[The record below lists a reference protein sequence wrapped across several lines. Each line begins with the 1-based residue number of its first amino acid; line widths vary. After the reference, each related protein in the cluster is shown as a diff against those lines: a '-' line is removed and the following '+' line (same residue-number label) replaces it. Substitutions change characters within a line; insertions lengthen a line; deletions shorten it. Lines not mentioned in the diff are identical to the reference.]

1 MNKNILDQY
10 MDACALIKET
20 EADIQELKKR
30 KRVVQDSV
38 KGSNPEFPYQTQS
51 FHIEGTIE
59 RTGDWS
65 LLAAEQRILTDRK
78 ANAAKIKT
86 EVEAW
91 MNTIPQRIQR
101 IIRFKYFQ
109 NLSWE
114 ETAEL
119 IGKGK
124 SGESTRK
131 ELENFMKK

>member
-1 MNKNILDQY
+1 MDKNILDQY

-38 KGSNPEFPYQTQS
+38 KGSNPEFPYQSQS
-51 FHIEGTIE
+51 FHIEGTTE

-65 LLAAEQRILTDRK
+65 LLAAEQRILADRK

>member
-1 MNKNILDQY
+1 MDKNILDQY

-38 KGSNPEFPYQTQS
+38 KGSNPEFPYQAQS
-51 FHIEGTIE
+51 FRIEGTTE

-65 LLAAEQRILTDRK
+65 LLAAEQRILADRK

-91 MNTIPQRIQR
+91 MNTIPQRMQR
-101 IIRFKYFQ
+101 IIRMKIFK
-109 NLSWE
+109 NLEWE
-114 ETAEL
+114 RIADE
-119 IGKGK
+119 IGRGATGD
-124 SGESTRK
+124 SVRK
-131 ELENFMKK
+131 EFERFIKK

>member
-38 KGSNPEFPYQTQS
+38 KGSNPECPYQTQS

-78 ANAAKIKT
+78 ANSAKIKT

>member
-1 MNKNILDQY
+1 MDKNILDQY

-38 KGSNPEFPYQTQS
+38 KGSNPEFPYQSQS
-51 FHIEGTIE
+51 FHIEGTTE

-65 LLAAEQRILTDRK
+65 LLAAEQRILADRK

-91 MNTIPQRIQR
+91 MNTIPQRMQR
-101 IIRFKYFQ
+101 IIRMKIFK
-109 NLSWE
+109 NLEWE
-114 ETAEL
+114 RIADE
-119 IGKGK
+119 IGRGATGD
-124 SGESTRK
+124 SVRK
-131 ELENFMKK
+131 EFERFIKK

>member
-91 MNTIPQRIQR
+91 MNTIPQRVQR